1 MTRPNLGAIGEE
13 SARRYFGEKGWPVL
27 ARNWR
32 CPEGEL
38 DLIVQEGETIV
49 FVEVR
54 TRSSLRFGTP
64 EESLTAAKRSHLKR
78 AGETYLEAAGLVER
92 DWRVDLIAIEC
103 SRTGTIRRFDHI
115 RDVLD
120 DPNRAPIRS

>member
-1 MTRPNLGAIGEE
+1 LGAIGEE

-64 EESLTAAKRSHLKR
+64 EESLTAAKRSHLMR